1 MELDLTKFEGVG
13 NNITKKGN
21 TAKEIENLAKGYA
34 QDLTQGALFGQAP
47 HLSGVTNELANLPKK
62 VYGVKNWEDTKRL
75 YRDLG
80 KDYVRSR
87 EQFKQENKAFDEEHP
102 YSSFGANVVGGLLT
116 GGALSSVGKSVLK
129 TAIPRA
135 TTEGG
140 IYGLGYGASNTE
152 GKAFDPM
159 GSAIGTASGAVGG
172 AVLGG
177 LGQLAKKLFLSK
189 NTGRVGDYIRPEGTQ
204 EHSMQ
209 HILNDKEVAREV
221 AKGGIGKRMSEFTG
235 KAQRSFDNARN
246 TIDNAIK
253 QAYEGIDDKTQIG
266 VDRDYIQNI
275 INKVE
280 KNVGSDK
287 ESQKILREAKLIL
300 QDMPQ
305 KSRTRESFLQ
315 KSENGQGYV
324 LPNGDVVNPIKDK
337 GYLESERRLNNRLIE
352 KSQKE
357 LSRLEKLIKDNP
369 DIEWGKYPNDAM
381 AQAKEIKESIDY
393 YKTFNNTIEDI
404 LNERKKMLVQ
414 KSENGKGYVLPNGK
428 VVPLGDEAYL
438 KSELKVNKKL
448 LEESKSEIARL
459 EKAVEEAKKLYPDI
473 DLSKYPD
480 SILFQL
486 DRERKGKEYLELF
499 NDTIEGILNTSENVG
514 NKIELGKL
522 KNLKDRIY
530 RLKNS
535 AYKTEPTGD
544 TKRLVSQDVVDMLD
558 NMYSSLSNAEKKH
571 SPQLKYANEFY
582 SDMKKLNE
590 EVAKINPKGLYG
602 EEKVA
607 KASARQNKDVSG
619 NVFQLAE
626 ENVRKILDKYPQV
639 KNIDKFLT
647 NLKKVQV
654 SSNIKPDENY
664 ATSFTIRKIIDH
676 FIKGGSRDQRMQMF
690 AEAVRDGKITQDML
704 NQEFRKARNIPILTD
719 IINYHLAANKVPSIN
734 NLSNIISRTSKANP
748 YLERYILP
756 RATIKEIMQKYYN
769 NREQ

>member
-1 MELDLTKFEGVG
+1 MAINLDLTKFEGVG
-13 NNITKKGN
+13 NNIANREN
-21 TAKEIENLAKGYA
+21 TTPKEIENLVKGYA
-34 QDLTQGALFGQAP
+34 QDLTQGAAFGQAP
-47 HLSGVTNELANLPKK
+47 HLAGVTNELANLPKK
-62 VYGVKNWEDTKRL
+62 VYGIKNWEDAGRL
-75 YRDLG
+75 YRNLG
-80 KDYVRSR
+80 KDYIRSR

-102 YSSFGANVVGGLLT
+102 YTSFGANIVGGLLT

-129 TAIPRA
+129 AAIPRA
-135 TTEGG
+135 MAEGG
-140 IYGLGYGASNTE
+140 VYGLGYGASNTE
-152 GKAFDPM
+152 GKAFDPV
-159 GSAIGTASGAVGG
+159 GSAIGATAGAVGG
-172 AVLGG
+172 AALGG
-177 LGQLAKKLFLSK
+177 LGQLARRLFLSK

-235 KAQRSFDNARN
+235 EAQKSFDNARA

-266 VDRDYIQNI
+266 IDRDYIQSI

-287 ESQKILREAKLIL
+287 ESQKILKEAKLIL

-305 KSRTRESFLQ
+305 KNRVRESFLQ

-324 LPNGDVVNPIKDK
+324 LPNGQVVNPIKDK
-337 GYLESERRLNNRLIE
+337 GYLESEIRLNNRMLE
-352 KSQKE
+352 NSQKE
-357 LSRLEKLIKDNP
+357 LNRLEKIMKDNPNVNFDKYPDSVKFQAEQVKKEIDYLQKFNNTAEDILNERKKMLLQKSENGKGYVLPNGDVVDPIKDKNLLKTELKTNSNLLKEQQKELNRLEKLIEDNP
-369 DIEWGKYPNDAM
+369 NIEWGKYPNDAM
-381 AQAKEIKESIDY
+381 AQAKEIKGNI
-393 YKTFNNTIEDI
+393 
-404 LNERKKMLVQ
+404 
-414 KSENGKGYVLPNGK
+414 
-428 VVPLGDEAYL
+428 
-438 KSELKVNKKL
+438 
-448 LEESKSEIARL
+448 
-459 EKAVEEAKKLYPDI
+459 
-473 DLSKYPD
+473 
-480 SILFQL
+480 
-486 DRERKGKEYLELF
+486 EYLQTF
-499 NDTIEGILNTSENVG
+499 NDTIEGILDTNKNVG
-514 NKIELGKL
+514 NKIELGRL

-544 TKRLVSQDVVDMLD
+544 TKRLVSQDIVDMLD
-558 NMYSSLSNAEKKH
+558 NMYSSLSNAEKRH

-582 SDMKKLNE
+582 SDMKGLNE

-602 EEKVA
+602 EDA
-607 KASARQNKDVSG
+607 IARAATKQNKDVSG
-619 NVFQLAE
+619 DVFQLAE
-626 ENVRKILDKYPQV
+626 GNIRKILDKYPQV

-647 NLKKVQV
+647 DLKKVQV

-690 AEAVRDGKITQDML
+690 AQAVRDGKITKDML

-734 NLSNIISRTSKANP
+734 NLSNIISKSSKVNP
-748 YLERYILP
+748 YLERYVLP
-756 RATIKEIMQKYYN
+756 RTTIKGILDRYYN
-769 NREQ
+769 KE